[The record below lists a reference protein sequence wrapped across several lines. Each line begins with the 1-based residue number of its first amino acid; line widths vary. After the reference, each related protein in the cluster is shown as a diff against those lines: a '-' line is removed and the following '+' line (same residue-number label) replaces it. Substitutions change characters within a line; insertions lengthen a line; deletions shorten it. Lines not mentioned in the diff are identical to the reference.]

1 MALTAVN
8 LGDVGEKNR
17 RDERSGVEKRG
28 EEERGVEISG
38 EEKRLVEK
46 WREVECWYVM

>member
-8 LGDVGEKNR
+8 LGDVREKNR

-28 EEERGVEISG
+28 VEMSG
-38 EEKRLVEK
+38 EVTRRVKKL
-46 WREVECWYVM
+46 REVECWYVM